1 MKGAQ
6 EIMIEMRRPDLEY
19 ILLNTFQNLKENDFF
34 VSQEMLLGKS
44 ICDISLSDPRS
55 VREALANY
63 KQDKS
68 NINCS
73 IVFEL
78 IKGDELRKE
87 AFQEI
92 KFYPKNQVIKY
103 DFNFDTTIN
112 MGLRMQSIKSVTLL
126 LNFIIDEINTL
137 EYYDLIMLDLHEIF
151 EAKIINL
158 NSFFSESA
166 NEQIN
171 TVGAT

>member
-63 KQDKS
+63 K
-68 NINCS
+68 
-73 IVFEL
+73 
-78 IKGDELRKE
+78 
-87 AFQEI
+87 
-92 KFYPKNQVIKY
+92 
-103 DFNFDTTIN
+103 
-112 MGLRMQSIKSVTLL
+112 
-126 LNFIIDEINTL
+126 
-137 EYYDLIMLDLHEIF
+137 
-151 EAKIINL
+151 
-158 NSFFSESA
+158 
-166 NEQIN
+166 
-171 TVGAT
+171 